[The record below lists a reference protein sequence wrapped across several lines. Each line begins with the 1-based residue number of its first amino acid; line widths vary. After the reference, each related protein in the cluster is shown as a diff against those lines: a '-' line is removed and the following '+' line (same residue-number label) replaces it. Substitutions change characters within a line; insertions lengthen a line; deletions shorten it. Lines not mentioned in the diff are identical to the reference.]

1 MKLNRNLNFF
11 SVFSMGFADV
21 GADIF
26 IALGVISAYA
36 AGLTPLAFFIGA
48 ILYVCTALA
57 YAELGSAFPVA
68 GGAATFARKAFGR
81 FWSFVAG
88 WGLILAY
95 VLDIALFSIVGAFY
109 LNQVLHLQVQYVYLV
124 GALVILGLMVVNMLG
139 IAGSAILNNVLMV
152 FSTFL
157 IVVISILA
165 YFLLF
170 NPNLLISQAQSFL
183 DHGSWA
189 NFAYA
194 VGLSSIAFIGIE
206 SITQAAEETKRPGH
220 TIPAAIKVV
229 IMLVVVFCLLISV
242 LAVGSVGSGVLADN
256 KENALVAFAAEIP
269 TYGSTLVLVT
279 GITGFLVC
287 VVSANSGVIGASR
300 VMYSLS
306 RNNLLPPILSW
317 THPKYKTP
325 WVTIFIFCALALP
338 LLLVKVDILAGIYA
352 FGALIAYILI
362 NLSFI
367 ALKNAKYD
375 SMYRVPFIVHLNF
388 RNNDFKIP
396 LTGVVGFVACVFSLF
411 AVVLPQAMTLIV
423 GVSWLLIGGAI
434 YYLNG
439 RYSKPRMIPGDESLS
454 VSSIDKR
461 EPTILIAFKLKPHE
475 RHIIDIAADLAKEY
489 KCGVTILHVIETP
502 MIMPIWEKLTEEMT
516 LEKKREMETLEE
528 WLKGTGIDVN
538 IEFHPARDAVSGI
551 IDYIDTHNVQVVILG
566 ELEGKTSP
574 TVEQIRASVS
584 VPILT
589 VRNVLVS
596 QASAMSKA
604 ST

>member
-26 IALGVISAYA
+26 IALGIISAYA
-36 AGLTPLAFFIGA
+36 AGLTPVAFFIGA

-109 LNQVLHLQVQYVYLV
+109 LNQVLHLQVEYVYLI
-124 GALVILGLMVVNMLG
+124 GAIIILGLMVLNMLG

-157 IVVISILA
+157 ILVISILA

-170 NPNLLISQAQSFL
+170 NPHLLFAQAQSFI

-194 VGLSSIAFIGIE
+194 IGLSSIAFIGIE
-206 SITQAAEETKRPGH
+206 SITQAAEETKRPSH

-242 LAVGSVGSGVLADN
+242 LAVGSVGAGVLAEN
-256 KENALVAFAAEIP
+256 KENALVAFAAQIP
-269 TYGSTLVLVT
+269 TYGGALVVVT

-306 RNNLLPPILSW
+306 RNNLLPRSLSW
-317 THPKYKTP
+317 THPKFKTP
-325 WVTIFIFCALALP
+325 WITIFIFCALALP
-338 LLLVKVDILAGIYA
+338 LLFIKVDILSGIYA

-367 ALKNAKYD
+367 ALKNVKYD
-375 SMYRVPFIVHLNF
+375 SMYRVPFIVHINF
-388 RNNDFKIP
+388 RNNNYKIP
-396 LTGVVGFVACVFSLF
+396 LTGVVGFVACVFSLL
-411 AVVLPQAMTLIV
+411 AVVLPQAMTFIV
-423 GVSWLLIGGAI
+423 GVSWMIIGLVV
-434 YYLNG
+434 YSVNG
-439 RYSKPRMIPGDESLS
+439 RLSKGQPVHEDESQS

-475 RHIIDIAADLAKEY
+475 RHIIDIASDLAKEY

-502 MIMPIWEKLTEEMT
+502 MIMPIWEKLTDEMT
-516 LEKKREMETLEE
+516 VEKKKEMETLEE

-551 IDYIDTHNVQVVILG
+551 IDYIQTHNVQVVILG
-566 ELEGKTSP
+566 ELEGKSSP
-574 TVEQIRASVS
+574 TVEQIRASLD

-589 VRNVLVS
+589 VRNILVAPAPATS
-596 QASAMSKA
+596 
-604 ST
+604 

>member
-26 IALGVISAYA
+26 IALGVIAAYA
-36 AGLTPLAFFIGA
+36 AGLTPVAFFIGA

-109 LNQVLHLQVQYVYLV
+109 LNQVLHLQIEYVYLV
-124 GALVILGLMVVNMLG
+124 GAGIIIGLMLINMLG

-157 IVVISILA
+157 IVIISILA

-170 NPNLLISQAQSFL
+170 DPSFLLAQAQTFL

-194 VGLSSIAFIGIE
+194 IGLSSIAFIGIE
-206 SITQAAEETKRPGH
+206 SITQAAEETKRPSH

-229 IMLVVVFCLLISV
+229 IMLVVLFCLLISV
-242 LAVGSVGSGVLADN
+242 LSVGSVGWGVLADN
-256 KENALVAFAAEIP
+256 KENALVAFAAQIP
-269 TYGSTLVLVT
+269 VYGNILVPVT

-306 RNNLLPPILSW
+306 RNNLLPRALSW
-317 THPKYKTP
+317 THPRYKTP
-325 WVTIFIFCALALP
+325 WITIFIFCALALP
-338 LLLVKVDILAGIYA
+338 LLFIKIDILSGIYA

-367 ALKNAKYD
+367 QLKNAKYD
-375 SMYRVPFIVHLNF
+375 TMYHVPFIVHVNF
-388 RNNDFKIP
+388 RNNDYKIP
-396 LTGVVGFVACVFSLF
+396 LTGVIGFVACVFSLL
-411 AVVLPQAMTLIV
+411 AVVLPQRMTLIV
-423 GVSWLLIGGAI
+423 GVSWIIIGICI
-434 YYLNG
+434 YYVNG
-439 RYSKPRMIPGDESLS
+439 RYSKGQPVQEEESLT
-454 VSSIDKR
+454 VSDVDKR
-461 EPTILIAFKLKPHE
+461 EPTILIAFKLRPHE
-475 RHIIDIAADLAKEY
+475 RHIIDIASDLANEY

-502 MIMPIWEKLTEEMT
+502 MIMPIWEKLTNEMT
-516 LEKKREMETLEE
+516 LEKKREMEILEE
-528 WLKGTGIDVN
+528 WLKGTGIDVS

-551 IDYIDTHNVQVVILG
+551 IDYIETHNVKVVILG
-566 ELEGKTSP
+566 ELEGKSSP
-574 TVEQIRASVS
+574 TVEQIRSSVD

-589 VRNVLVS
+589 VRNILVNP
-596 QASAMSKA
+596 SALS
-604 ST
+604 S

>member
-81 FWSFVAG
+81 FWSFIAG

-109 LNQVLHLQVQYVYLV
+109 LNEVLHLPVVFVYLI
-124 GALVILGLMVVNMLG
+124 GAAVILGLMVLNMLG
-139 IAGSAILNNVLMV
+139 IMESAILNNVLMV

-157 IVVISILA
+157 IIVISILA

-170 NPNLLISQAQSFL
+170 NPDLLVSQAQAFL
-183 DHGSWA
+183 AQGSWA

-194 VGLSSIAFIGIE
+194 IGLSSIAFIGIE
-206 SITQAAEETKRPGH
+206 SITQAAEETKRPSH

-256 KENALVAFAAEIP
+256 KENALVAFAAQIP
-269 TYGSTLVLVT
+269 TYGDALVIVT

-306 RNNLLPPILSW
+306 RNNLLPRSLSW

-338 LLLVKVDILAGIYA
+338 LLYIKVDILSGIYA

-375 SMYRVPFIVHLNF
+375 TMYHVPFVVHARL
-388 RNNDFKIP
+388 RNSEFKVPI
-396 LTGVVGFVACVFSLF
+396 TGVIGFVACVFSLL
-411 AVVLPQAMTLIV
+411 AVVLPQAMTFAV
-423 GVSWLLIGGAI
+423 GVSWLAIGVAI

-439 RYSKPRMIPGDESLS
+439 RLSRGQPVHVEESLA
-454 VSSIDKR
+454 VSSVDRR

-475 RHIIDIAADLAKEY
+475 RHIIDIASDLAKEY

-502 MIMPIWEKLTEEMT
+502 MIMPIWEQLTDEMT
-516 LEKKREMETLEE
+516 LEKKKEMETLEE

-551 IDYIDTHNVQVVILG
+551 IDYIQTHNVQVVILG
-566 ELEGKTSP
+566 ELEGKSSP
-574 TVEQIRASVS
+574 TVEQIRTSVD

-596 QASAMSKA
+596 QTP
-604 ST
+604 STQ

>member
-11 SVFSMGFADV
+11 SVFAMGFADV

-26 IALGVISAYA
+26 IALGVIAAYA
-36 AGLTPLAFFIGA
+36 AGLTPVAFVVGA

-95 VLDIALFSIVGAFY
+95 VLDIALFSIVGSFY
-109 LNQVLHLQVQYVYLV
+109 LNQVLHLEVNYVYLV
-124 GALVILGLMVVNMLG
+124 GAMVILCLMILNMLG
-139 IAGSAILNNVLMV
+139 IAESALLNNILMV
-152 FSTFL
+152 FSSFL

-165 YFLLF
+165 YLLLF
-170 NPNLLISQAQSFL
+170 SPERLIAQMQAFAQESN
-183 DHGSWA
+183 WA

-206 SITQAAEETKRPGH
+206 SITQAAEETKRPSH

-229 IMLVVVFCLLISV
+229 IMLVVIFCLMISV
-242 LAVGSVGSGVLADN
+242 LSVGSVGWQVLADN
-256 KENALVAFAAEIP
+256 KENALVAFASEIP
-269 TYGSTLVLVT
+269 TYGHLLVLIT

-287 VVSANSGVIGASR
+287 VVSANSGIIGASR

-306 RNNLLPPILSW
+306 RNNLLPRVLSW
-317 THPKYKTP
+317 THPRFKTP
-325 WVTIFIFCALALP
+325 WLTIFIFSAIAMP
-338 LLLVKVDILAGIYA
+338 LLLIKVDVLAGIYA

-375 SMYRVPFIVHLNF
+375 SMYRVPFVMHIHF
-388 RNNDFKIP
+388 RNWDYKLP
-396 LTGVVGFVACVFSLF
+396 LTGLIGFVACVFSLF
-411 AVVLPQAMTLIV
+411 AVVLPQAMTFAV
-423 GVSWLLIGGAI
+423 GVTWLAAGIAI
-434 YYLNG
+434 YYLNA
-439 RYSKPRMIPGDESLS
+439 RSSKPLAQEDEALS
-454 VSSIDKR
+454 VTEIDR
-461 EPTILIAFKLKPHE
+461 EEPTILIAFKLKPHE
-475 RHIIDIAADLAKEY
+475 RHIIDIAAELAKEY

-502 MIMPIWEKLTEEMT
+502 MIMPIWEDLTEEMT
-516 LEKKREMETLEE
+516 IEKKREMETLEE
-528 WLKGTGIDVN
+528 WLKGTGIDVR
-538 IEFHPARDAVSGI
+538 IEFKAARDAVSGI
-551 IDYIDTHNVQVVILG
+551 IDYIDTHNVKVVILG
-566 ELEGKTSP
+566 ELEGKASP
-574 TVEQIRASVS
+574 TVEQIRASVN

-589 VRNVLVS
+589 VRNILVS
-596 QASAMSKA
+596 Q
-604 ST
+604 TQVTG

>member
-26 IALGVISAYA
+26 IALGVIAAYA
-36 AGLTPLAFFIGA
+36 AGLTPVAFFIGA

-109 LNQVLHLQVQYVYLV
+109 LNQVLHLEIQYVYMV
-124 GALVILGLMVVNMLG
+124 GALIILGLMVINMLG

-157 IVVISILA
+157 IIIISILA

-170 NPNLLISQAQSFL
+170 NPSYLVAQAQTFL
-183 DHGSWA
+183 EHGSWA

-194 VGLSSIAFIGIE
+194 IGLSSIAFIGIE
-206 SITQAAEETKRPGH
+206 SITQAAEETKRPSH

-229 IMLVVVFCLLISV
+229 IILVVLFCLLISV
-242 LAVGSVGSGVLADN
+242 LSVGSVGWGVLADN
-256 KENALVAFAAEIP
+256 KENALVAFAAQIP
-269 TYGSTLVLVT
+269 TYGNILVLVT

-306 RNNLLPPILSW
+306 RNNLLPRALSW
-317 THPKYKTP
+317 THPKFKTP

-338 LLLVKVDILAGIYA
+338 LLVVKVDILSGIYA

-367 ALKNAKYD
+367 QLKNAKYD
-375 SMYRVPFIVHLNF
+375 TMYHVPFVVHVNF
-388 RNNDFKIP
+388 RNNDYKIP
-396 LTGVVGFVACVFSLF
+396 LTGVIGFVACVFSLL
-411 AVVLPQAMTLIV
+411 AVVLPQRMTAIV
-423 GVSWLLIGGAI
+423 GISWVIIGVAI

-439 RYSKPRMIPGDESLS
+439 RYSKGQPVPEEESLVIS
-454 VSSIDKR
+454 DIDKR

-475 RHIIDIAADLAKEY
+475 RHIIDIASDLAKEY
-489 KCGVTILHVIETP
+489 KCSVTILHVIETP
-502 MIMPIWEKLTEEMT
+502 MIMPIWEKLTDEMT
-516 LEKKREMETLEE
+516 LQKKREMETLEE
-528 WLKGTGIDVN
+528 WLKGTGIDVS

-551 IDYIDTHNVQVVILG
+551 IDYIETHNVKVVILG
-566 ELEGKTSP
+566 ELEGKSSP
-574 TVEQIRASVS
+574 TVEQIRSSVD

-589 VRNVLVS
+589 VRNILVS
-596 QASAMSKA
+596 SPPVS
-604 ST
+604 S